1 MQQHESGKIK
11 VNQKAQR
18 RIISGTEADIG
29 EFPWMVAIGLN
40 KMFFCGGALI
50 SDIFV
55 LTAAH
60 CFMT

>member
-1 MQQHESGKIK
+1 MQQQVSEGTSNMH
-11 VNQKAQR
+11 NAQR
-18 RIISGTEADIG
+18 RIITGMDAEIG

-50 SDIFV
+50 SDEFI